1 MIAILWQKCLA
12 PSNADEE
19 TRLPRNP
26 NHASNATNQDWETPT
41 GRFVLKQL
49 EAGGP
54 RDATATQIESQVSG
68 IPCVIYECR
77 PDLVLKMISP
87 TVFELIG
94 IRPENLLGKSALW
107 QERLLSSDQA
117 RLVSK
122 LNLLAGSDVASE
134 THRIINDRGLPVWVA
149 HSFRKVRED
158 NHTAIRGCIVPLVTV
173 DRLSVLDSGVADQFV
188 HRIGNHFQ
196 LINLL
201 IDSLKRKVSDLD
213 EFEDLQRTIERAV
226 DFTRSFTRYNQPP
239 VLSASVKLGELLSS
253 LVQSWAPHFHEN
265 DVAIEGAF
273 HRSLDDA
280 SITGDPFLLDFAMGS
295 ILQNALDATPNGGRV
310 IIDGRIEVLRTGG
323 SSVARMVITD
333 TGKGM
338 DKDEVAKAVI
348 PFNTTKREH
357 DGLGLSSALR
367 IIEMHGGVVN
377 ITSEPGRG
385 TEVKIVL
392 PVDRAARCSE

>member
-1 MIAILWQKCLA
+1 
-12 PSNADEE
+12 
-19 TRLPRNP
+19 LPRNP
-26 NHASNATNQDWETPT
+26 NHASNATTQDWGDTRT
-41 GRFVLKQL
+41 GSFVLKQL
-49 EAGGP
+49 AAVSRE
-54 RDATATQIESQVSG
+54 ATAAQIESQVNT
-68 IPCVIYECR
+68 IPCVIYECC
-77 PDLVLKMISP
+77 PDLVLKTISP
-87 TVFELIG
+87 TVLELIG
-94 IRPENLLGKSALW
+94 IRPENLLGKPALW
-107 QERLLSSDQA
+107 EERLLPSDQP

-134 THRIINDRGLPVWVA
+134 IHRIINDRGLPVWVA
-149 HSFRKVRED
+149 HSFRKFRED
-158 NHTAIRGCIVPLVTV
+158 NHTVIRGCILPLVTAE
-173 DRLSVLDSGVADQFV
+173 RLSVSDSRVADQFV

-201 IDSLKRKVSDLD
+201 IDSLKRKVSDLE

-226 DFTRSFTRYNQPP
+226 DFTRSFSRYSQPP
-239 VLSASVKLGELLSS
+239 VLNAPVKLGELLSS
-253 LVQSWAPHFHEN
+253 LLQSWAPHFREN

-280 SITGDPFLLDFAMGS
+280 SVTGDSFLLDFALGS
-295 ILQNALDATPNGGRV
+295 ILQNALDATQNGDRL
-310 IIDGRIEVLRTGG
+310 IIDGRIDALRTGG
-323 SSVARMVITD
+323 GSVARILITD

-357 DGLGLSSALR
+357 DGLGLSSAVR

-385 TEVKIVL
+385 TKVQIVL
-392 PVDRAARCSE
+392 PVDNLAKCADR